1 MAVKS
6 PPVRAPESDDDGPL
20 FVRLAAGDLG
30 ALGEIYDRHRAAVR
44 AFVLRATGDRD
55 DADDVLQNTFLT
67 AARIAD
73 RYDGRASC
81 RPWLIGIAA
90 RLVQQRVQTFARV
103 GRYLARF
110 AGTQRGARDP
120 RPALEARSS
129 LDAVGVAL
137 ARMNAAKRV
146 VLLMIE
152 VEGMSGPE
160 VAEALAIPIGTVWT
174 RLHHARRELAAAL
187 EVTP

>member
-1 MAVKS
+1 VAVKS
-6 PPVRAPESDDDGPL
+6 PPARAPQGDDDAAL
-20 FVRLAAGDLG
+20 FMRLVGGDLG

-44 AFVLRATGDRD
+44 AFVLRAIGDRD

-90 RLVQQRVQTFARV
+90 RLVQRRAQTFARV

-110 AGTQRGARDP
+110 TATQRGERDP
-120 RPALEARSS
+120 RPALEARSA
-129 LDAVGVAL
+129 LDAVGAAL
-137 ARMNAAKRV
+137 AKMNAAKRI

-160 VAEALAIPIGTVWT
+160 VAAALAIPIGTVWT

-187 EVTP
+187 EVSR